1 MRSPK
6 VLFIL
11 KKKKLYDDPAYAK
24 TIQSGLYNSAH
35 FVFAMLL
42 KHGVDANCIQVND
55 HNDIDREVT
64 KYRPNIVIIEALWVT
79 PEKFKILHKLHPKVK
94 WVVRIHS
101 EIPFIANEGI
111 AMQWIHEYSAIAK
124 SSNLWIAPNTK
135 KMTSDLRSLGIKH
148 TITLPNYYP
157 TGEYLS
163 APYKKA
169 EELNI
174 GCFGA
179 IRPLKNQL
187 IQAVAAIEYAN
198 QTGKKLI
205 FHINSSRIERGETVI
220 KNIRALFENHP
231 THKLVEHGWY
241 NHAQFLLLIQ
251 QMDLGLQVSLSETFN
266 IVAADFAACG
276 IPVVGS
282 KEISWLHWLY
292 KADATSSESIVNRLL
307 VADYGRK
314 WGLQC
319 LNHKKLVKAS
329 TSAKLTWLKYLDHK

>member
-11 KKKKLYDDPAYAK
+11 KRKKLYDDPSYAK

-35 FVFAMLL
+35 FVYAMLL
-42 KHGVDANCIQVND
+42 KHGVHANCVQVTD
-55 HNDIDREVT
+55 HNDIDREVAR
-64 KYRPNIVIIEALWVT
+64 YRPDLVIIEALWVT
-79 PEKFKILHKLHPKVK
+79 PEKFTILHRLHPKVK

-111 AMQWIHEYSAIAK
+111 AMQWIHEYSSIAK
-124 SSNLWIAPNTK
+124 DMNLWIAPNTK
-135 KMTSDLRSLGIKH
+135 KMTADLKSLGIKN
-148 TITLPNYYP
+148 TVTLPNYYP
-157 TGEYLS
+157 ARMHEA
-163 APYKKA
+163 APHKKSDTIH
-169 EELNI
+169 I

-198 QTGKKLI
+198 QIGKKLV

-220 KNIRALFENHP
+220 KNIRSLFGNHP
-231 THKLVEHGWY
+231 THTLVEHGWY
-241 NHAQFLLLIQ
+241 NHSQFLLLIQ

-276 IPVVGS
+276 VPVVGS

-292 KADATSSESIVNRLL
+292 KADATDSKSIVNHLF
-307 VADYGRK
+307 VADRGRK

-319 LNHKKLVKAS
+319 LNHRRLVKAS
-329 TSAKLTWLKYLDHK
+329 ESAKIAWLKYLDHK